1 MGLERDKLYLTSS
14 SGGGRNKSVNFWAFV
29 DRVWLALGSVKLTFF
44 IFFALLL
51 LSIPGTVILQEN
63 VSSVDPGLQYD
74 YDFWQFGQWFQLFR
88 SYHSFWYVSLLVL
101 LSVNLVIC
109 SYERWPQ
116 MWKLAF
122 AKPVALKAQAIQL
135 KEKEHR
141 YHSEAGLSQFE
152 SIQKDFDKW
161 AQRKWINYTI
171 LEDSE
176 GRWQAF
182 WQKNQLAR
190 LANYLVH
197 TSLLLIFAGAIWS
210 GLYGF
215 EGTLNV
221 PEGAAVDTFL
231 MFKEGSDAGLERPPG
246 NQGLLNERM
255 MDYRVEAS
263 AFNVEFYKD
272 FPGRPKEFA
281 THLNVID
288 RSTGAI
294 VNSKTIRVNDP
305 LEVGKYT
312 FYQAS
317 YGSLGDYRL
326 DLRVIRKSSLLADGT
341 NSSFTDQKYISTK
354 LGQVQKI
361 EQFKTSF
368 VPVKFVED
376 IEGRG
381 PALQVQEARGDTLVG
396 EPFWVL
402 KNDPVYDFGRE
413 KDWAIVMDA
422 YKPLYFTGLQLSYD
436 PGAPVYWLGC
446 LGMVLGTFYALF
458 FQHKK
463 FYFIVEKNSS
473 QKLAVTFTGTTHR
486 LPHSFEAELKKLSE
500 DLSEHVLGRKMKEGE
515 A

>member
-1 MGLERDKLYLTSS
+1 MTSEAC
-14 SGGGRNKSVNFWAFV
+14 GGRNKSVKFWAFI
-29 DRVWLALGSVKLTFF
+29 DRVWLSLGSVKLTFV
-44 IFFALLL
+44 IFFGLLL
-51 LSIPGTVILQEN
+51 LSIPGTIFLQEN
-63 VSSVDPGLQYD
+63 ISNVDPALQYD
-74 YDFWQFGQWFQLFR
+74 YEFWQFGQWIQLFR
-88 SYHSFWYVSLLVL
+88 SYHSFWYVSLFVI
-101 LSVNLVIC
+101 LSVNLIVC

-122 AKPVALKAQAIQL
+122 ARPVALKDEALSL
-135 KEKEHR
+135 KAKEHR
-141 YHSEAGLSQFE
+141 FSAQLSTSQFE
-152 SIQKDFDKW
+152 NIKKDFEKW
-161 AQRKWINYTI
+161 ASQKWINFKI
-171 LEDSE
+171 LEDSND
-176 GRWQAF
+176 RWQVF

-215 EGTLNV
+215 EGTLNI

-263 AFNVEFYKD
+263 TFNVEFYKD

-288 RSTGAI
+288 RGTGQI
-294 VNSKTIRVNDP
+294 VSSKTIRVNEP

-312 FYQAS
+312 YYQAS

-326 DLRVIRKSSLLADGT
+326 DMRVIRKSSLVADGA
-341 NSSFTDQKYISTK
+341 NSTFSDQKYISTK
-354 LGQVQKI
+354 LGQVQKLD
-361 EQFKTSF
+361 QFKTAF

-381 PALQVQEARGDTLVG
+381 PALQVQEARGETLVG

-402 KNDPVYDFGRE
+402 KNDPVYDFGRDKE
-413 KDWAIVMDA
+413 WAIVLDS

-463 FYFIVEKNSS
+463 FYFIVQKTNS
-473 QKLAVTFTGTTHR
+473 QKLEINFTGTTHR

-500 DLSEHVLGRKMKEGE
+500 QISAQVIGKKMKEGE
-515 A
+515 S

>member
-1 MGLERDKLYLTSS
+1 MTSS
-14 SGGGRNKSVNFWAFV
+14 AGGGRNNSVRFWALI
-29 DRVWLALGSVKLTFF
+29 DRVWLALGSVKLTFI
-44 IFFALLL
+44 IFFGLLL
-51 LSIPGTVILQEN
+51 LSIPGTVFLQEN
-63 VSSVDPGLQYD
+63 ISNVDPALQYD
-74 YDFWQFGQWFQLFR
+74 YEFWQFGQWIQLFR
-88 SYHSFWYVSLLVL
+88 SYHSFWYVSLFVL
-101 LSVNLVIC
+101 LSVNLIVC

-122 AKPVALKAQAIQL
+122 AKPVALKDKALEL
-135 KEKEHR
+135 KAREHLF
-141 YHSEAGLSQFE
+141 STEISSTQFE
-152 SIQKDFDKW
+152 KLKNNFSEW
-161 AQRKWINYTI
+161 AGQKWINFKI

-176 GRWQAF
+176 DRWQVF

-215 EGTLNV
+215 EGTLNI

-263 AFNVEFYKD
+263 TFNVEFYKD

-288 RSTGAI
+288 RGTGQI
-294 VNSKTIRVNDP
+294 VSSKTIRVNDP

-312 FYQAS
+312 YYQAS

-326 DLRVIRKSSLLADGT
+326 DLRVIRKSSLVADGAD
-341 NSSFTDQKYISTK
+341 SSFSDQKYISTK
-354 LGQVQKI
+354 LGQVQKLD
-361 EQFKTSF
+361 QYKTSF
-368 VPVKFVED
+368 VPVKFFED
-376 IEGRG
+376 VEGRG
-381 PALQVQEARGDTLVG
+381 PALQVQEARGETLVG

-402 KNDPVYDFGRE
+402 KNDPVYDFGRDKE
-413 KDWAIVMDA
+413 WALVLDA
-422 YKPLYFTGLQLSYD
+422 YKPLYFTGLQLAYD

-463 FYFIVEKNSS
+463 FYLIVQKNNS
-473 QKLAVTFTGTTHR
+473 QKLKISFTGTTHR

-500 DLSEHVLGRKMKEGE
+500 QIGEKVIGKKMKEGE
-515 A
+515 S

>member
-1 MGLERDKLYLTSS
+1 LTSEAC
-14 SGGGRNKSVNFWAFV
+14 GGRNKSVKFWAFI
-29 DRVWLALGSVKLTFF
+29 DRVWLSLGSVKLTFV
-44 IFFALLL
+44 IFFGLLL
-51 LSIPGTVILQEN
+51 LSIPGTIFLQEN
-63 VSSVDPGLQYD
+63 ISNVDPALQYD
-74 YDFWQFGQWFQLFR
+74 YEFWQFGQWIQLFR
-88 SYHSFWYVSLLVL
+88 SYHSFWYVSLFVI
-101 LSVNLVIC
+101 LSVNLIVC

-122 AKPVALKAQAIQL
+122 ARPVALKDEALSL
-135 KEKEHR
+135 KAKEHR
-141 YHSEAGLSQFE
+141 FSAQLSTSQFE
-152 SIQKDFDKW
+152 NIKKDFEKW
-161 AQRKWINYTI
+161 ASQKWINFKI
-171 LEDSE
+171 LEDSND
-176 GRWQAF
+176 RWQVF

-215 EGTLNV
+215 EGTLNI

-263 AFNVEFYKD
+263 TFNVEFYKD

-288 RSTGAI
+288 RGTGQI
-294 VNSKTIRVNDP
+294 VSSKTIRVNEP

-312 FYQAS
+312 YYQAS

-326 DLRVIRKSSLLADGT
+326 DMRVIRKSSLVADGA
-341 NSSFTDQKYISTK
+341 NSTFSDQKYISTK
-354 LGQVQKI
+354 LGQVQKLD
-361 EQFKTSF
+361 QFKTAF

-381 PALQVQEARGDTLVG
+381 PALQVQEARGETLVG

-402 KNDPVYDFGRE
+402 KNDPVYDFGRDKE
-413 KDWAIVMDA
+413 WAIVLDS

-463 FYFIVEKNSS
+463 FYFIVQKTNS
-473 QKLAVTFTGTTHR
+473 QKLEINFTGTTHR

-500 DLSEHVLGRKMKEGE
+500 QISAQVIGKKMKEGE
-515 A
+515 S